1 MLSSLHYLVPMNLSF
16 CNPYIVYAILLAAG
30 TFWTDVCPLPGEQK
44 SELNFAEIIT
54 KQLFAEHDPS
64 HMYIGTYDTYL
75 VRIMDNTY

>member
-1 MLSSLHYLVPMNLSF
+1 MF
-16 CNPYIVYAILLAAG
+16 APY
-30 TFWTDVCPLPGEQK
+30 PGEQK